1 MAYQAK
7 RHKRFQ
13 EDFELVGVDGEVT
26 HILHVDLDADDMIP
40 KINRKYI
47 ALTRA
52 LSETEKLKRNSNDT
66 EEVQQCFGVL
76 GRAVVDL
83 IEAVFGEEDARTIV
97 EFYENRYIEMT
108 QEVLPFISG
117 VVIPRMTEIRNEN
130 KKMTLSG
137 YNRKQRRR
145 LLKA

>member
-13 EDFELVGVDGEVT
+13 EDFELVGVDGKVAHT
-26 HILHVDLDADDMIP
+26 LHVDLDADDMIP

-47 ALTRA
+47 ALTKA
-52 LSETEKLKRNSNDT
+52 LAETERLKKNSNDAG
-66 EEVQQCFGVL
+66 EVQQCFEVL

-83 IEAVFGEEDARTIV
+83 IEAVFGEEDVRTIV

-130 KKMTLSG
+130 KKLTLSG